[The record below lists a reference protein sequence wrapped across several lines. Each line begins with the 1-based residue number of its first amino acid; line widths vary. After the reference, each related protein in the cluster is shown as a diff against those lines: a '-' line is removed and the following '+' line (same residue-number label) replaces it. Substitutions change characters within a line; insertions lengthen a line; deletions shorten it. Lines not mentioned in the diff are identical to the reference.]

1 MKKLII
7 PILVLLL
14 LTGYTPYVEVN
25 DLVIVDM
32 IGLEKV
38 NDKYLL
44 TVNTIKE
51 EKTDNATK
59 SIYQVYTF
67 EGNSLGSIFLKA
79 KKINNKKAYYGHLK
93 LVVFQSKLLDKEI
106 INYFQKQFT
115 QMNYLIVGTNS
126 DIKSLFK
133 KYDSSS
139 KIIKEINKKRIDD
152 ANIYLS
158 TFEDYL
164 KDIVNKKRE
173 STLPIISLDKNLT
186 TTGLEVYKKNILI
199 DAKQAKINYLLNNK
213 LSSFHQEITIDNKS
227 YEVEFNNVKSMLVKD
242 TVTISM
248 DISSSD
254 IKNKDKERLISPIK
268 KLFKKEINEFL
279 TYQKDND
286 IKTTLVDPNKKIN
299 IKIKI
304 GENNYDQE

>member
-51 EKTDNATK
+51 EKTDNVTK

-93 LVVFQSKLLDKEI
+93 LVVFQSGLLDKEI

-126 DIKSLFK
+126 YIKSLFK

>member
-1 MKKLII
+1 MKKMII
-7 PILVLLL
+7 PILILLL

-38 NDKYLL
+38 NNKYLL

-59 SIYQVYTF
+59 SIYQVSTF

-93 LVVFQSKLLDKEI
+93 LVVFQSGLLDKEI

-173 STLPIISLDKNLT
+173 STLPIISLDKGLT
-186 TTGLEVYKKNILI
+186 TTGLEVYQKNILI

-213 LSSFHQEITIDNKS
+213 LTSFHQEITINNKS

-242 TVTISM
+242 TVTIAM
-248 DISSSD
+248 NISSSD
-254 IKNKDKERLISPIK
+254 INNSKKLINAIK

-279 TYQKDND
+279 TYQKDNN
-286 IKTTLVDPNKKIN
+286 IKTTLINPNKKIN

>member
-1 MKKLII
+1 MKKMII
-7 PILVLLL
+7 PILILLL

-38 NDKYLL
+38 NNKYLL

-59 SIYQVYTF
+59 SIYQVSTF

-93 LVVFQSKLLDKEI
+93 LVVFQSGLLDKEI

-133 KYDSSS
+133 KYDSSN

-173 STLPIISLDKNLT
+173 STLPIISLDKGLT
-186 TTGLEVYKKNILI
+186 TTGLEVYQKNILI
-199 DAKQAKINYLLNNK
+199 GAKQAKINYLLNNK
-213 LSSFHQEITIDNKS
+213 LTSFHQEITINNKS

-242 TVTISM
+242 TVTIAM

-254 IKNKDKERLISPIK
+254 INNSKKLTNSIK

-279 TYQKDND
+279 TYQKDNN
-286 IKTTLVDPNKKIN
+286 IKTTLINPNKKIN

>member
-38 NDKYLL
+38 NDKYFL

-59 SIYQVYTF
+59 SIYQVSTF

-93 LVVFQSKLLDKEI
+93 LVVFQSGLLDKEI

-126 DIKSLFK
+126 NVKSLFK

-173 STLPIISLDKNLT
+173 STLPIISLDKGLT
-186 TTGLEVYKKNILI
+186 TTGLEVYQKNILI

-213 LSSFHQEITIDNKS
+213 LTSFHQEITINNKS
-227 YEVEFNNVKSMLVKD
+227 YEVEFNNVKSMLAKD
-242 TVTISM
+242 TVTIVM

-254 IKNKDKERLISPIK
+254 INNSKKLTKAIK

-279 TYQKDND
+279 TYQKDNN
-286 IKTTLVDPNKKIN
+286 IKTTLINPNKKIN

-304 GENNYDQE
+304 GEDNYDQE

>member
-1 MKKLII
+1 MKKMII
-7 PILVLLL
+7 PILILLL

-38 NDKYLL
+38 NNKYLL

-59 SIYQVYTF
+59 SIYQVSTF

-93 LVVFQSKLLDKEI
+93 LVVFQSGLLDKEI

-133 KYDSSS
+133 KYDSSN

-164 KDIVNKKRE
+164 KDIVNKKIE
-173 STLPIISLDKNLT
+173 STLPIISLDKGLT
-186 TTGLEVYKKNILI
+186 TTGLEVYQKNILI

-213 LSSFHQEITIDNKS
+213 LTSFHQEITINNKS

-242 TVTISM
+242 TVTIVM

-254 IKNKDKERLISPIK
+254 INNSKKLTNAIK

-279 TYQKDND
+279 TYQKDNN
-286 IKTTLVDPNKKIN
+286 IKTTLVNPNKKNN

>member
-1 MKKLII
+1 MKKMII

-38 NDKYLL
+38 NDKYFL

-59 SIYQVYTF
+59 SIYQVSTF

-93 LVVFQSKLLDKEI
+93 LVVFQSKLLDEEI

-173 STLPIISLDKNLT
+173 STLPIISLDKTLT

-213 LSSFHQEITIDNKS
+213 LTSFHQEITIDNKS
-227 YEVEFNNVKSMLVKD
+227 YEVEFNDVKSMLIKD
-242 TVTISM
+242 TVTIAM

-254 IKNKDKERLISPIK
+254 INNSKKLINSIK

-279 TYQKDND
+279 TYQKDNN
-286 IKTTLVDPNKKIN
+286 IKTTLINPNKKIN

-304 GENNYDQE
+304 GEDNYDQE

>member
-1 MKKLII
+1 MKKMII
-7 PILVLLL
+7 PILILLL

-59 SIYQVYTF
+59 SIYQVSTF

-93 LVVFQSKLLDKEI
+93 LVVFQSGLLDKEI

-173 STLPIISLDKNLT
+173 STLPIISLDKGLT
-186 TTGLEVYKKNILI
+186 TTGLEVYQKNILI

-213 LSSFHQEITIDNKS
+213 LTSFHQEITINNKS

-242 TVTISM
+242 TVTIAV

-254 IKNKDKERLISPIK
+254 INNSKKLTNSIK

-279 TYQKDND
+279 TYQKDNN
-286 IKTTLVDPNKKIN
+286 IKTTLINPNEKIN

>member
-1 MKKLII
+1 MKKMII
-7 PILVLLL
+7 PILILLL

-59 SIYQVYTF
+59 SIYQVSTF

-93 LVVFQSKLLDKEI
+93 LVVFQSGLLDKEI

-133 KYDSSS
+133 KYDSSN

-152 ANIYLS
+152 ANIYPS

-173 STLPIISLDKNLT
+173 STLPIISLDKGLT
-186 TTGLEVYKKNILI
+186 TTGLEVYQKNILI

-213 LSSFHQEITIDNKS
+213 LTSFHQEITINNKS

-242 TVTISM
+242 TVTIAM

-254 IKNKDKERLISPIK
+254 INNSKKLTNSIK

-279 TYQKDND
+279 TYQKDNN
-286 IKTTLVDPNKKIN
+286 IKTTLINPNKRIN

-304 GENNYDQE
+304 GEDNYDQE

>member
-1 MKKLII
+1 MKKMII
-7 PILVLLL
+7 PILILLL

-59 SIYQVYTF
+59 SIYQVSTF

-93 LVVFQSKLLDKEI
+93 LVVFQSGLLDKEI

-164 KDIVNKKRE
+164 KNIVNKKRE
-173 STLPIISLDKNLT
+173 STLPIISLDKSLT
-186 TTGLEVYKKNILI
+186 TTGLEVYQKNILI

-213 LSSFHQEITIDNKS
+213 LSSFHQEITINNKS

-242 TVTISM
+242 TVTIAM

-254 IKNKDKERLISPIK
+254 INNSKKLTNSIK

-279 TYQKDND
+279 TYQKDNN
-286 IKTTLVDPNKKIN
+286 IKTTLINPNEKIN

-304 GENNYDQE
+304 GEKNYDQE

>member
-1 MKKLII
+1 MKKMII
-7 PILVLLL
+7 PILILLL

-38 NDKYLL
+38 NNKYLL

-59 SIYQVYTF
+59 SIYQVSTF

-93 LVVFQSKLLDKEI
+93 LVVFQSGLLDKEI

-173 STLPIISLDKNLT
+173 STLPIISLDKGLT
-186 TTGLEVYKKNILI
+186 TTGLEVYQKNILI

-213 LSSFHQEITIDNKS
+213 LTSFHQEITINNKS

-242 TVTISM
+242 TVTIAM
-248 DISSSD
+248 NISSSD
-254 IKNKDKERLISPIK
+254 INNSKKLINAIK

-279 TYQKDND
+279 TYQKDNN
-286 IKTTLVDPNKKIN
+286 IKTTLINPNKKIK

>member
-1 MKKLII
+1 MKKMII
-7 PILVLLL
+7 PILILLL

-59 SIYQVYTF
+59 SIYQVSTF

-115 QMNYLIVGTNS
+115 QMNYLIVGTNN

-173 STLPIISLDKNLT
+173 STLPIISLDKGLT
-186 TTGLEVYKKNILI
+186 TTGLEVYQKNILI

-213 LSSFHQEITIDNKS
+213 LTSFHQEITINNNS
-227 YEVEFNNVKSMLVKD
+227 YEVEFNNVKSVLAKD
-242 TVTISM
+242 TVTIVM

-254 IKNKDKERLISPIK
+254 INNSKKLINAIK

-279 TYQKDND
+279 TYQKDNN
-286 IKTTLVDPNKKIN
+286 IKTTLVNPNEKIN
-299 IKIKI
+299 IEIKI

>member
-1 MKKLII
+1 MKKMII
-7 PILVLLL
+7 PILILLL

-38 NDKYLL
+38 NNKYLL

-59 SIYQVYTF
+59 SIYQVSTF

-93 LVVFQSKLLDKEI
+93 LVVFQSGLLYKEI

-173 STLPIISLDKNLT
+173 STLPIISLDKGLT
-186 TTGLEVYKKNILI
+186 TTGLEVYQKDILI

-213 LSSFHQEITIDNKS
+213 LTSFHQEITINNNS

-242 TVTISM
+242 TVTIVM

-254 IKNKDKERLISPIK
+254 INNSKKLINSIK

-279 TYQKDND
+279 TYQKDNN
-286 IKTTLVDPNKKIN
+286 IKTTLINPNEKIN

>member
-1 MKKLII
+1 MKKMII
-7 PILVLLL
+7 PILILLL

-59 SIYQVYTF
+59 SIYQVSTF

-93 LVVFQSKLLDKEI
+93 LVVFQSGLLDKEI

-133 KYDSSS
+133 KYDSSN

-173 STLPIISLDKNLT
+173 STLPIISLDKGLT
-186 TTGLEVYKKNILI
+186 TTGLEVYQKNILI

-213 LSSFHQEITIDNKS
+213 LTSFHQEITINNNS

-242 TVTISM
+242 TVTIVM

-254 IKNKDKERLISPIK
+254 INNSKKLINAIK

-279 TYQKDND
+279 TCQKDNN
-286 IKTTLVDPNKKIN
+286 IKTTLINPNEKIN

>member
-1 MKKLII
+1 MKKMII
-7 PILVLLL
+7 PILILLL

-59 SIYQVYTF
+59 SIYQVSTF

-93 LVVFQSKLLDKEI
+93 LVVFQSGLLDKEI

-173 STLPIISLDKNLT
+173 STLPIISLDKGLT
-186 TTGLEVYKKNILI
+186 TTGLEVYQKNILI

-213 LSSFHQEITIDNKS
+213 STSFHQEITINNKS
-227 YEVEFNNVKSMLVKD
+227 YEVEFNNVKSMLAKD
-242 TVTISM
+242 AVTIVM

-254 IKNKDKERLISPIK
+254 INNSKKLINAIK

-279 TYQKDND
+279 TYQKDNN
-286 IKTTLVDPNKKIN
+286 IKTTLINPNKKIN

>member
-1 MKKLII
+1 MKKMII

-32 IGLEKV
+32 VGLEKV

-59 SIYQVYTF
+59 SIYQVSTF

-93 LVVFQSKLLDKEI
+93 LVVFQSKLLDEEI

-173 STLPIISLDKNLT
+173 STLPIISLDNGLT

-213 LSSFHQEITIDNKS
+213 LTSFHQEITIDNKS
-227 YEVEFNNVKSMLVKD
+227 YEVEFNNVKSMLIKGN
-242 TVTISM
+242 VTIAM

-254 IKNKDKERLISPIK
+254 INNSKKLINAIK

-279 TYQKDND
+279 TYQKDNN
-286 IKTTLVDPNKKIN
+286 IKTTLINPNKKIN

-304 GENNYDQE
+304 GEDNYDKE

>member
-1 MKKLII
+1 MKKMII
-7 PILVLLL
+7 PILILLL

-59 SIYQVYTF
+59 SIYQVSTF

-93 LVVFQSKLLDKEI
+93 LVVFQSGLLDKEI

-133 KYDSSS
+133 KYDSSN

-173 STLPIISLDKNLT
+173 STLPIISLDKGLT
-186 TTGLEVYKKNILI
+186 TTGLEVYQKNILI
-199 DAKQAKINYLLNNK
+199 NAKQAKINYLLNNK
-213 LSSFHQEITIDNKS
+213 LTSFHQEITINNNS

-242 TVTISM
+242 TVTIAM

-254 IKNKDKERLISPIK
+254 INNSKKLINAIK

-279 TYQKDND
+279 TYQKDNN
-286 IKTTLVDPNKKIN
+286 IKTTLINLNKKIN

>member
-1 MKKLII
+1 MKKMII
-7 PILVLLL
+7 PILILLL

-59 SIYQVYTF
+59 SIYQVSTF

-93 LVVFQSKLLDKEI
+93 LVVFQSGLLDKEI

-173 STLPIISLDKNLT
+173 STLPIISLDKGLT
-186 TTGLEVYKKNILI
+186 TTGLEVYQKNILI
-199 DAKQAKINYLLNNK
+199 DVKQAKINYLLNNK
-213 LSSFHQEITIDNKS
+213 LTSFHQEITINNKS
-227 YEVEFNNVKSMLVKD
+227 YEVEFNNVKSMLAKD
-242 TVTISM
+242 AVTIVM

-254 IKNKDKERLISPIK
+254 INNSKKLINAIK

-279 TYQKDND
+279 TYQKDNN
-286 IKTTLVDPNKKIN
+286 IKTTLINPNKRIN

>member
-1 MKKLII
+1 MKKMII
-7 PILVLLL
+7 PILILLL

-59 SIYQVYTF
+59 SIYQVSTF

-93 LVVFQSKLLDKEI
+93 LVVFQSGLLDKEI

-133 KYDSSS
+133 KYDSSN

-173 STLPIISLDKNLT
+173 STLPIISLDKGLT
-186 TTGLEVYKKNILI
+186 TTGLEVYQKNILI
-199 DAKQAKINYLLNNK
+199 DTKQAKINYLLNNK
-213 LSSFHQEITIDNKS
+213 LTSFHQEITINNKS
-227 YEVEFNNVKSMLVKD
+227 YEVEFNNVKSMLAKN
-242 TVTISM
+242 TVTIVM

-254 IKNKDKERLISPIK
+254 INNSKKLTNSIK

-279 TYQKDND
+279 TYQKDNN
-286 IKTTLVDPNKKIN
+286 IKTTLINPNEKIN

>member
-1 MKKLII
+1 MKKMII
-7 PILVLLL
+7 PILILLL

-38 NDKYLL
+38 NNKYLL

-59 SIYQVYTF
+59 SIYQVSTF

-93 LVVFQSKLLDKEI
+93 LVVFQSGLLDKEI

-133 KYDSSS
+133 KYDSSN

-173 STLPIISLDKNLT
+173 STLPIISLDKGPT
-186 TTGLEVYKKNILI
+186 TTGLEVYQKNILI
-199 DAKQAKINYLLNNK
+199 DAKQARINYLLNNK
-213 LSSFHQEITIDNKS
+213 LTSFHQEITINNNP

-242 TVTISM
+242 TVTIAM

-254 IKNKDKERLISPIK
+254 INNSKKLTNSIK

-279 TYQKDND
+279 TYQKDNN
-286 IKTTLVDPNKKIN
+286 IKTTLINPNEKIN

>member
-1 MKKLII
+1 MKKMII
-7 PILVLLL
+7 PILILLL

-38 NDKYLL
+38 NNKYLL

-59 SIYQVYTF
+59 SIYQVSTF

-93 LVVFQSKLLDKEI
+93 LVVFQSGLLDKEI

-227 YEVEFNNVKSMLVKD
+227 YEVEFNNVKSVLAKD
-242 TVTISM
+242 TVTIVM

-254 IKNKDKERLISPIK
+254 INNSKKLTNSIK

-279 TYQKDND
+279 TYQKDNN
-286 IKTTLVDPNKKIN
+286 IKTTLVNPNEKIN

>member
-1 MKKLII
+1 MKKMII
-7 PILVLLL
+7 PILILLL

-59 SIYQVYTF
+59 SIYQVSTF

-93 LVVFQSKLLDKEI
+93 LVVFQSGLLDKEI

-173 STLPIISLDKNLT
+173 STLPIISLDKGLT
-186 TTGLEVYKKNILI
+186 TTGLEVYQKNILI

-213 LSSFHQEITIDNKS
+213 LTSFHQEITINNKP
-227 YEVEFNNVKSMLVKD
+227 YEVEFNNVKSMLAKD
-242 TVTISM
+242 TVTIVM

-254 IKNKDKERLISPIK
+254 INNSKKLINAIK

-279 TYQKDND
+279 TYQKDNN
-286 IKTTLVDPNKKIN
+286 IKTTLINPNEKIN

>member
-1 MKKLII
+1 MKKMII

-38 NDKYLL
+38 NDKYFL

-59 SIYQVYTF
+59 SIYQVSTF

-93 LVVFQSKLLDKEI
+93 LAVFQSKLLDEKI

-126 DIKSLFK
+126 DIISLFK

-173 STLPIISLDKNLT
+173 STLPIISLDKGLT

-213 LSSFHQEITIDNKS
+213 LTSFHQEITIDNKS

-242 TVTISM
+242 TVTITM

-254 IKNKDKERLISPIK
+254 INNSKKLINSIK

-279 TYQKDND
+279 TYQKDNN
-286 IKTTLVDPNKKIN
+286 IKTTLINPNKKIN

-304 GENNYDQE
+304 GEDNYD

>member
-1 MKKLII
+1 MKKMII
-7 PILVLLL
+7 PILILLL

-59 SIYQVYTF
+59 SIYQVSTF

-79 KKINNKKAYYGHLK
+79 KKINNKKAYYGYLK

-173 STLPIISLDKNLT
+173 STLPIISLDKGLT
-186 TTGLEVYKKNILI
+186 TTGLEVYQKNILI

-213 LSSFHQEITIDNKS
+213 STSFHQEITINNKS

-242 TVTISM
+242 TVTIAM
-248 DISSSD
+248 NISSSD
-254 IKNKDKERLISPIK
+254 INNSKKLINAIK

-279 TYQKDND
+279 TYQKDNN
-286 IKTTLVDPNKKIN
+286 IKTTLINPNKKIN

-304 GENNYDQE
+304 GENNYDK

>member
-1 MKKLII
+1 MKKMII
-7 PILVLLL
+7 PILILLL

-32 IGLEKV
+32 IGLEKI

-51 EKTDNATK
+51 EKTNNATK
-59 SIYQVYTF
+59 SIYQVSTF

-133 KYDSSS
+133 KCDSSN

-158 TFEDYL
+158 TFEYYL

-173 STLPIISLDKNLT
+173 STIPIISLDKGLT
-186 TTGLEVYKKNILI
+186 TTGLEVYQKNILI

-213 LSSFHQEITIDNKS
+213 LSSFHQEIAINNKS

-242 TVTISM
+242 TVTIAL

-254 IKNKDKERLISPIK
+254 INNSKKLINAIK

-279 TYQKDND
+279 TYQKDNN
-286 IKTTLVDPNKKIN
+286 IKTTLINPNKKIN

>member
-1 MKKLII
+1 MKKMII
-7 PILVLLL
+7 PILILLL

-59 SIYQVYTF
+59 SIYQVSTF

-93 LVVFQSKLLDKEI
+93 LVVFQSGLLDKEI

-133 KYDSSS
+133 KYDSSN

-173 STLPIISLDKNLT
+173 STLPIISLDKGLT
-186 TTGLEVYKKNILI
+186 TTGLEVYQKNILI

-213 LSSFHQEITIDNKS
+213 LTSFHQEVTINNKS
-227 YEVEFNNVKSMLVKD
+227 YEIEFNNVKSVLAKD
-242 TVTISM
+242 TVTIVM

-254 IKNKDKERLISPIK
+254 INNSKKLINSIK

-279 TYQKDND
+279 TYQKDNN
-286 IKTTLVDPNKKIN
+286 IKTTLINPNEKIN

>member
-1 MKKLII
+1 MKKMII

-59 SIYQVYTF
+59 SIYQVSTF

-93 LVVFQSKLLDKEI
+93 LVVFQSKLLDEEI

-115 QMNYLIVGTNS
+115 HMNYLIVGTNS

-173 STLPIISLDKNLT
+173 STLPIISLDKTLT
-186 TTGLEVYKKNILI
+186 TTGLEVYQKNILI

-213 LSSFHQEITIDNKS
+213 LTSFHQEITINNNS
-227 YEVEFNNVKSMLVKD
+227 YEVEFNNVKSMLIKD
-242 TVTISM
+242 TVTIVM

-254 IKNKDKERLISPIK
+254 INNSKKLTNAIK

-279 TYQKDND
+279 TYQKDNN
-286 IKTTLVDPNKKIN
+286 IKTTLINPNKKIN

-304 GENNYDQE
+304 GEDNYDQE

>member
-1 MKKLII
+1 MKKMII
-7 PILVLLL
+7 PILILLL

-59 SIYQVYTF
+59 SIYQVSTF

-93 LVVFQSKLLDKEI
+93 LVVFQSGLLDKEI

-133 KYDSSS
+133 RYDSSS

-173 STLPIISLDKNLT
+173 STLPIISLDKGLT
-186 TTGLEVYKKNILI
+186 TTGLEVYQKNILI

-213 LSSFHQEITIDNKS
+213 LTSFHQEITINNNS

-242 TVTISM
+242 TVTIAM

-254 IKNKDKERLISPIK
+254 INNSKKLINSIK

-279 TYQKDND
+279 TYQKDNN
-286 IKTTLVDPNKKIN
+286 IKTTLINPNKKIN

>member
-1 MKKLII
+1 MKKMII
-7 PILVLLL
+7 PILILLL

-38 NDKYLL
+38 NNKYLL

-59 SIYQVYTF
+59 SIYQVSTF

-93 LVVFQSKLLDKEI
+93 LVVFQSGLLDKEI

-173 STLPIISLDKNLT
+173 STLPIISLDKGLT
-186 TTGLEVYKKNILI
+186 TTGLEVYQKNILI
-199 DAKQAKINYLLNNK
+199 DAKQAKINDLLNNK
-213 LSSFHQEITIDNKS
+213 LTSFHQEITINNKS

-242 TVTISM
+242 TVTIVM

-254 IKNKDKERLISPIK
+254 INNSKKLINAIK
-268 KLFKKEINEFL
+268 KLLKKEINEFL
-279 TYQKDND
+279 TYQKDNN
-286 IKTTLVDPNKKIN
+286 IKTTLINPNEKIN

>member
-1 MKKLII
+1 MKKMII
-7 PILVLLL
+7 PILILLL

-59 SIYQVYTF
+59 SIYQVSTF

-93 LVVFQSKLLDKEI
+93 LVVFQSGLLDKEI

-173 STLPIISLDKNLT
+173 STLPIISLDKGLT
-186 TTGLEVYKKNILI
+186 TTGLEVYQKNILI

-213 LSSFHQEITIDNKS
+213 LTSFHQEITINNKS
-227 YEVEFNNVKSMLVKD
+227 YEVEFNNVKSILIKD
-242 TVTISM
+242 TVTIAM

-254 IKNKDKERLISPIK
+254 INNSKKLINSIK

-279 TYQKDND
+279 TYQKDNN
-286 IKTTLVDPNKKIN
+286 IKTTLVNPNKKIN

>member
-1 MKKLII
+1 MKKMII
-7 PILVLLL
+7 PILILLL

-38 NDKYLL
+38 NNKYLL

-59 SIYQVYTF
+59 SIYQVSTF

-93 LVVFQSKLLDKEI
+93 LVVFQSGLLDKEI

-173 STLPIISLDKNLT
+173 STLPIISLDKGLT
-186 TTGLEVYKKNILI
+186 TTGLEVYQKNILI

-213 LSSFHQEITIDNKS
+213 LTSFHQEITIDNKS
-227 YEVEFNNVKSMLVKD
+227 YEVEFNNVKSMLIKD
-242 TVTISM
+242 TVTIAM

-254 IKNKDKERLISPIK
+254 INNSKKLTNAIK

-279 TYQKDND
+279 TYQKDNN
-286 IKTTLVDPNKKIN
+286 IKTTLINPNEKIN

-304 GENNYDQE
+304 GEDNYDQE

>member
-1 MKKLII
+1 MKKMII
-7 PILVLLL
+7 PILILLL

-59 SIYQVYTF
+59 SIYQVSTF

-93 LVVFQSKLLDKEI
+93 LVVFQSGLLDKEI

-158 TFEDYL
+158 TFEDYI

-173 STLPIISLDKNLT
+173 STLPIISLDKGLT
-186 TTGLEVYKKNILI
+186 TTGLEVYQKNILI

-213 LSSFHQEITIDNKS
+213 LTSFHQEITINNNS
-227 YEVEFNNVKSMLVKD
+227 YEVEFNNVKSMLAKD
-242 TVTISM
+242 TVTIVM

-254 IKNKDKERLISPIK
+254 INNSKKLINAIK

-279 TYQKDND
+279 TYQKDNN
-286 IKTTLVDPNKKIN
+286 IKTTLINPNKRIN

>member
-1 MKKLII
+1 MKKMII

-59 SIYQVYTF
+59 SIYQVSTF

-93 LVVFQSKLLDKEI
+93 LVVFQSKLLDEEI

-173 STLPIISLDKNLT
+173 STLPIISLDNGLT

-213 LSSFHQEITIDNKS
+213 LTSFHQEITIDNKS
-227 YEVEFNNVKSMLVKD
+227 YEVEFNNVKSMLIKD
-242 TVTISM
+242 TVTIAM

-254 IKNKDKERLISPIK
+254 INNSKKLINSIK

-279 TYQKDND
+279 TYQKDNN
-286 IKTTLVDPNKKIN
+286 IKTTLINPNKKIN

-304 GENNYDQE
+304 GEDNYDKE

>member
-1 MKKLII
+1 MKKMII
-7 PILVLLL
+7 PILILLL

-38 NDKYLL
+38 NNKYLL

-59 SIYQVYTF
+59 SIYQVSTF

-93 LVVFQSKLLDKEI
+93 LVVFQSGLLDKEI

-133 KYDSSS
+133 KYDSSN

-152 ANIYLS
+152 ANIYPS

-173 STLPIISLDKNLT
+173 STLPIISLDKGLT
-186 TTGLEVYKKNILI
+186 TTGLEVYQKNILI

-213 LSSFHQEITIDNKS
+213 LTSFHQEITINNKS

-242 TVTISM
+242 TVTIAM

-254 IKNKDKERLISPIK
+254 INNSKKLTNSIK

-279 TYQKDND
+279 TYQKDNN
-286 IKTTLVDPNKKIN
+286 IKTTLINPNEKIN

-304 GENNYDQE
+304 GEKNYDQE